1 MRGEPVPSLEEA
13 TAGLELADQ
22 KTKKRLEKIR
32 DMVLFRYG
40 STGVWAAVQVRA
52 GPWRARLGS
61 GRGCLV
67 KRCTP

>member
-32 DMVLFRYG
+32 DMVLFRYN

-52 GPWRARLGS
+52 WVGWYIGS
-61 GRGCLV
+61 GDSSQIL
-67 KRCTP
+67 P